1 MEVKREKLAIAAAG
15 TDLSNEDFRI
25 RQLRARDMLRGDL
38 GDEDLEKYVEERVL
52 TTTLDK
58 AVAWAR
64 CNAMFPATFGLA
76 CCAIEMMSIVAA
88 RVDVARF
95 GFEAFRAS
103 PRQADLLI
111 LSGRVSIKMAPVVR
125 RIYDQMLEPK
135 WAIAMGACSSSM
147 GVFNNYAIVPAD
159 KFMPVDVHVPGCPPR
174 PEALMHGILKL
185 RAMIQEDPAWA
196 GARATARTAPRRS
209 CPAPSGQ
216 RDGDQRLPAREH
228 GRCLTPPAWSCSRR
242 SCARRTRTRSWT
254 RCYFR
259 GKGTILVA
267 PAAIARD
274 ARASCA
280 RRATASS
287 SACTASTTTPRS
299 RASASTTSCST
310 WSARPPHGQ
319 AARAARRPRRA
330 VRDADWPTAN
340 HQEREVYDMFGVV
353 FDGHPDLRRILMPED
368 YEGHPQRRDFPIGGE
383 PVLFTIDEAEG
394 RAYTQ

>member
-1 MEVKREKLAIAAAG
+1 MEVKRQKLPALG
-15 TDLSNEDFRI
+15 TDLADLSGEDFRI

-38 GDEDLEKYVEERVL
+38 EGRELDEYVEERVL
-52 TTTLDK
+52 TTTMDK

-64 CNAMFPATFGLA
+64 SNALFPATFGLA

-185 RAMIQEDPAWA
+185 RKMIQDDPDMGWREGYGARGTEEVFASDDPAQDTAINVFRPGNTA
-196 GARATARTAPRRS
+196 GA
-209 CPAPSGQ
+209 
-216 RDGDQRLPAREH
+216 
-228 GRCLTPPAWSCSRR
+228 
-242 SCARRTRTRSWT
+242 
-254 RCYFR
+254 
-259 GKGTILVA
+259 
-267 PAAIARD
+267 
-274 ARASCA
+274 
-280 RRATASS
+280 
-287 SACTASTTTPRS
+287 
-299 RASASTTSCST
+299 
-310 WSARPPHGQ
+310 
-319 AARAARRPRRA
+319 
-330 VRDADWPTAN
+330 
-340 HQEREVYDMFGVV
+340 
-353 FDGHPDLRRILMPED
+353 
-368 YEGHPQRRDFPIGGE
+368 
-383 PVLFTIDEAEG
+383 
-394 RAYTQ
+394 